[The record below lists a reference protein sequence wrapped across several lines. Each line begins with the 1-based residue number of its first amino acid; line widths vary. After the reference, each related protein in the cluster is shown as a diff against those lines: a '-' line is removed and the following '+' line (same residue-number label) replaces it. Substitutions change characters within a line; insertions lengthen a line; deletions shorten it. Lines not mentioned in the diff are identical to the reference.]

1 MLQAQNISTIKSS
14 ITPEIRKCLI
24 KLEKTVLNKYA
35 STKIKIVLA
44 LSDPNLSSLTQKQ
57 IAQFCLLDE
66 DTITKIKQDFLS
78 CGGDFEA
85 WIDTDYHGGNGS
97 KLTEQQEQEISKY
110 IEDNMF
116 CSSAIIQDY
125 IFTTYQVFYSISGMV
140 KMLHR
145 LDFCYKKPIL
155 VPDKLSPQL
164 QTQWLQ
170 EYWELEKELANQPQ
184 ETRDVVLFGDACH
197 PTHNTLAKGCWQ
209 KVGRENTKELKAKTG
224 RDRVNIVGGY
234 GLYNQQAIIE
244 QYETI
249 NAESILDFVKK
260 VQTTYKWQDEI
271 SQTTENQLLIHQS
284 NQTQQLTINPTTTST
299 TNPKNI
305 YIVLDN
311 ARVHHSNIVNDWL
324 ISPANQEANNRN
336 LPRIIFKFLPAYSPN
351 LNKIEPF
358 WKYLKKQIA
367 NKFYSTFQE
376 FKQAI
381 NDFVSNLHSHKPQLA
396 KFITNKFH
404 LFQGV

>member
-1 MLQAQNISTIKSS
+1 MSQAQISSTIKSS
-14 ITPEIRKCLI
+14 ITPEIRKSLI

-35 STKIKIVLA
+35 SLKIKLVLA
-44 LSDPNLSSLTQKQ
+44 MDKEKWTQKDLAE
-57 IAQFCLLDE
+57 IFGLDE

-97 KLTEQQEQEISKY
+97 KLSQQQEQEISKY
-110 IEDNMF
+110 IQDNMF

-125 IFTTYQVFYSISGMV
+125 IFTTYQIFYSISGMV

-145 LDFCYKKPIL
+145 LRFCYKKPIL
-155 VPDKLSPQL
+155 VPDKLKPQL
-164 QTQWLQ
+164 QDQWLQ
-170 EYWELEKELANQPQ
+170 EYLELEKELANQPQ

-209 KVGRENTKELKAKTG
+209 KVGRENTKEIKAKTG
-224 RDRVNIVGGY
+224 RDRVNIMGGY
-234 GLYNQQAIIE
+234 GLYNQTAILE
-244 QYETI
+244 QYESI
-249 NAESILDFVKK
+249 NATSILDFTKK
-260 VQTTYKWQDEI
+260 VQTTYKWQDQI
-271 SQTTENQLLIHQS
+271 ENNK
-284 NQTQQLTINPTTTST
+284 NQTNQ
-299 TNPKNI
+299 NPKNV

-324 ISPANQEANNRN
+324 ISPENQEANNHN

-367 NKFYSTFQE
+367 NKFYPTFQE

>member
-1 MLQAQNISTIKSS
+1 MSQAKISSTIKSS
-14 ITPEIRKCLI
+14 ITPEIRKSLI

-125 IFTTYQVFYSISGMV
+125 IFRAYQVFYSISGMV

-145 LDFCYKKPIL
+145 LRFCYKKPIL
-155 VPDKLSPQL
+155 VPDKLNPQL
-164 QTQWLQ
+164 QDQWLQ

-224 RDRVNIVGGY
+224 RDRINIMGGY
-234 GLYNQQAIIE
+234 GLYNQKAILE

-249 NAESILDFVKK
+249 NAESVLDFTKK
-260 VQTTYKWQDEI
+260 VQTTYRWQSQIENTIEI
-271 SQTTENQLLIHQS
+271 NANQAQIQPTAQTAN
-284 NQTQQLTINPTTTST
+284 
-299 TNPKNI
+299 NPKNI
-305 YIVLDN
+305 YIILDN

-324 ISPANQEANNRN
+324 ISPENQEANSHN

-367 NKFYSTFQE
+367 NKFYPTFQE

>member
-1 MLQAQNISTIKSS
+1 MSQAKISSTIKSS
-14 ITPEIRKCLI
+14 ITPEIRKSLI

-35 STKIKIVLA
+35 SLKIKLILA
-44 LSDPNLSSLTQKQ
+44 MDKEKWTQKDLAE
-57 IAQFCLLDE
+57 IFGLDE

-145 LDFCYKKPIL
+145 LRFCYKKPIL

-164 QTQWLQ
+164 QDQWLQ
-170 EYWELEKELANQPQ
+170 EYWELEKELVNQPQ
-184 ETRDVVLFGDACH
+184 ETRDVILFGDACH

-209 KVGRENTKELKAKTG
+209 KVGRENTKEIKAKTG
-224 RDRVNIVGGY
+224 RDRVNIMGGY
-234 GLYNQQAIIE
+234 GLYNQQGILE

-249 NAESILDFVKK
+249 NATSILDFTKK
-260 VQTTYKWQDEI
+260 VQTTYRWR
-271 SQTTENQLLIHQS
+271 ENQ
-284 NQTQQLTINPTTTST
+284 NPR
-299 TNPKNI
+299 NI
-305 YIVLDN
+305 YIILDN

-324 ISPANQEANNRN
+324 ISPENQEANNRN

-367 NKFYSTFQE
+367 NKFYPTFQE

-404 LFQGV
+404 LFKGV